1 MQIQIVYLSP
11 LCVRTNPIR
20 WIPWTSFSQ
29 LQPKHC
35 ILLSASPFWAKGI
48 SCLHLSKP
56 ISLIVLPNGVKLPHQ
71 LRTQAFNRGYSLYTS
86 RIGTLPLIED
96 FGRTRHTLVHC
107 MSMVWLHF
115 LFAKD
120 HYCLKSNRPH
130 SDECLKWIRMTR
142 MHPSRMCT
150 ARSSSLLPWGVLAS
164 VHAGIPTPQVWA
176 WRTAMHAR
184 IPPPSCEQNDWQTGV
199 KT

>member
-71 LRTQAFNRGYSLYTS
+71 LRTQAFNRGYSLFTS

-120 HYCLKSNRPH
+120 HYCLKSNRH
-130 SDECLKWIRMTR
+130 TVTNVWSELEWQECIPVGCVLPAAVAFYHGGCLPQCMLGYPPPKCGPGELQCMLGYHPPPVNRMTDR
-142 MHPSRMCT
+142 
-150 ARSSSLLPWGVLAS
+150 
-164 VHAGIPTPQVWA
+164 QV
-176 WRTAMHAR
+176 
-184 IPPPSCEQNDWQTGV
+184 
-199 KT
+199 